1 MVLNR
6 NNGKGPAMDG
16 RFHIGF
22 ILILTGIVFILAGL
36 LLLYTGKIPLPG
48 RLPGDISIY
57 GKRWSFHFPIVT
69 GLVISLLLT
78 IIINFLFRR

>member
-1 MVLNR
+1 M
-6 NNGKGPAMDG
+6 NNGKGSTMVG
-16 RFHIGF
+16 RSHIGF
-22 ILILTGIVFILAGL
+22 ILILTGIVFIIAG

-48 RLPGDISIY
+48 KLPGDISIY